1 MTTYV
6 IPVQPVYRDAPTQL
20 RHGAIGVAF
29 NGVQFDPPAPL
40 HAILAAHTIAPLDDS
55 GGHLNPFEGYHY
67 HAATG
72 HTKELVQADGNAPM
86 IGYAMDGFAIHAHL
100 DEQGREPEGLNECG
114 GHADP
119 VRGYHY
125 HAGKPGSNQVFK
137 AIRGRGPTG
146 RTRASRASPARSSW
160 WQTGRPAAPL
170 TPLLPQAR

>member
-137 AIRGRGPTG
+137 AFRGIPGTVRVEGDLPDAPGPPGHHRPGPPGG
-146 RTRASRASPARSSW
+146 RRD
-160 WQTGRPAAPL
+160 GRPP
-170 TPLLPQAR
+170 R